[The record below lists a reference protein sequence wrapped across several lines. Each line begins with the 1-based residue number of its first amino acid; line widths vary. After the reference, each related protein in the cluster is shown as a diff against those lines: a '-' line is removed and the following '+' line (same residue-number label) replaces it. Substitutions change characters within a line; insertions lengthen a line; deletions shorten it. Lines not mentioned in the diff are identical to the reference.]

1 MQIKALDHIGLRV
14 VDVEQSIRFYTLLG
28 FTVIRNDPKERVVV
42 VRHPVGIEINFI
54 ATGNCNA
61 GHSNILMDVA
71 ERYPGYTHYAISV
84 ESVAATKDF
93 LEEHHLPITEGPVTF
108 GDGKTSIFIRDPDRN
123 VLEFTELPRVTPS
136 SSQSFSTSF
145 T

>member
-14 VDVEQSIRFYTLLG
+14 VDVKQSIRFYKLLG
-28 FTVIRNDPKERVVV
+28 FTVIRNDPKEQVVV
-42 VRHPVGIEINFI
+42 VRHPAGIEINFI
-54 ATGNCNA
+54 ASGA
-61 GHSNILMDVA
+61 YHSVNGNILMDVA

-84 ESVAATKDF
+84 DSVAATKDF
-93 LEEHHLPITEGPVTF
+93 LEQHHLPISEGPVTF

-136 SSQSFSTSF
+136 RSQSLSISF